1 MTQSTVTPRLLTK
14 SQAATY
20 CGLSVSTFG
29 AVCPV
34 RPIALGEGVRMH
46 RYDVR
51 DVDVWIESFKSG
63 EPAGKSALRAALD
76 RLSSPTELDDRHVKV
91 LRFMRDHPECE
102 TAAEI
107 PGAGEATL
115 AMLVGK
121 SMVRELTKDAKGKR
135 RFTLTKE
142 GTAEMRKIEAW
153 ELESRR
159 R

>member
-1 MTQSTVTPRLLTK
+1 MTQSAVAPRLLTK
-14 SQAATY
+14 SQAAAY

-29 AVCPV
+29 GVCPV
-34 RPIALGEGVRMH
+34 RAIALGEGVRMH

-51 DVDVWIESFKSG
+51 EIDAWIDSFKSERPSG
-63 EPAGKSALRAALD
+63 TSILRELLD
-76 RLSSPTELDDRHVKV
+76 MPRSPTELDDRHVKV

-115 AMLVGK
+115 VMLSGK
-121 SMVRELTKDAKGKR
+121 SMVRELAKDAKGKR
-135 RFTLTKE
+135 RFTLTKD
-142 GTAEMRKIEAW
+142 GKAEMRKIEAW
-153 ELESRR
+153 ELEGRR